1 MKSDPAKRVAILL
14 TLISLL
20 VAVAVASTG
29 SVPVGTGGTRSP
41 SDRFLDV
48 AISLF
53 LLWMAFG
60 TVLLV
65 LLIVNRRGVLAQAVV
80 ERRKGGRRNA
90 LVAGLI
96 SFGLL
101 ALFIRWLSTGENN
114 GQTLLDRFRPG
125 SRRANL
131 DVSGAAPSY
140 EPEFATGPVLIVLG
154 VLAVAIIGWMIAY
167 RARRR
172 SLPPMPESALPG
184 AHRRPGGDAG
194 RPAGR
199 DRSTQGGD
207 RRLRPHGAHPRRLRP
222 SPAPRGGT

>member
-1 MKSDPAKRVAILL
+1 MNSDPAKRVVVLL
-14 TLISLL
+14 GLISLL

-48 AISLF
+48 TISLF

-65 LLIVNRRGVLAQAVV
+65 LLIINRRGVLAQAVV

-90 LVAGLI
+90 LAVAVV

-101 ALFIRWLSTGENN
+101 ALFLRWLSTDGNN
-114 GQTLLDRFRPG
+114 GQALLDRFRPG

-131 DVSGAAPSY
+131 DVTGAAPSY

-154 VLAVAIIGWMIAY
+154 VLAIAIVGMAASPTAPGAVAC
-167 RARRR
+167 RRC
-172 SLPPMPESALPG
+172 PESLY
-184 AHRRPGGDAG
+184 
-194 RPAGR
+194 PA
-199 DRSTQGGD
+199 
-207 RRLRPHGAHPRRLRP
+207 
-222 SPAPRGGT
+222 

>member
-1 MKSDPAKRVAILL
+1 MSDPAKRVVILL
-14 TLISLL
+14 ALISLL

-90 LVAGLI
+90 LVAGAHQLRPPRA
-96 SFGLL
+96 LHPL
-101 ALFIRWLSTGENN
+101 ALDGREQRS
-114 GQTLLDRFRPG
+114 D
-125 SRRANL
+125 
-131 DVSGAAPSY
+131 AP
-140 EPEFATGPVLIVLG
+140 
-154 VLAVAIIGWMIAY
+154 
-167 RARRR
+167 R
-172 SLPPMPESALPG
+172 SLPARV
-184 AHRRPGGDAG
+184 AAG
-194 RPAGR
+194 E
-199 DRSTQGGD
+199 
-207 RRLRPHGAHPRRLRP
+207 PRRLRARHRATSP
-222 SPAPRGGT
+222 SSRPALC